1 MVLSPD
7 GSRYVEVDKLTAMS
21 MVSDYAQNVTA
32 KNDEMAR
39 NTPKGKTAPYVLP
52 MIAMQLN
59 MYEKTFYID
68 LKNPFGMEGNQGI
81 LDEINDMFE

>member
-7 GSRYVEVDKLTAMS
+7 GERYVEVNKLTAMS

-32 KNDEMAR
+32 KNDDLSR
-39 NTPKGKTAPYVLP
+39 NTPEGRTAPYVLP

-59 MYEKTFYID
+59 MKEKTFYID
-68 LKNPFGMEGNQGI
+68 LKKNYTKFFTF
-81 LDEINDMFE
+81 LLVKCT